1 MISVCRFL
9 TETFATEVQTA
20 SQIPN
25 NIPPEERIRRLQDIA
40 KGPAGQS
47 HGMSWQEM
55 QKVRKRMERL
65 TNPFGKK

>member
-40 KGPAGQS
+40 KGIQYPT
-47 HGMSWQEM
+47 GMSWQEM
-55 QKVRKRMERL
+55 QKVRDRMRQR
-65 TNPFGKK
+65 NPLGRK

>member
-25 NIPPEERIRRLQDIA
+25 NIPPEERIRRLQVIA
-40 KGPAGQS
+40 KGIQYPT
-47 HGMSWQEM
+47 GMSWQEM
-55 QKVRKRMERL
+55 QKVRDRMRQR
-65 TNPFGKK
+65 NPLGRK